1 MNVSKEERK
10 SSMKK
15 ILSIITAMVM
25 IFCLMPPVRSFADN
39 GDIIYF
45 VYDTDG
51 NKTAYRASAYTVD
64 ENTTVWNT
72 GIYAV
77 TGTVEISER
86 IEVTGSDVN
95 LILTDGCSLTA
106 KQGIHLKE
114 GNSLTI
120 YGQTNST
127 GTLTAESCNYVQAAI
142 GGNDKENAGT
152 VQIHGGKIIAQYDA
166 DLLRVYAPC
175 GAAIGGG
182 NEGNGGNVT
191 VFGGTVDI
199 QQCDTD
205 TAGIGGGYK
214 GKGGTVKIYGGDIT
228 ASNGIGGGRDG
239 ANGDLYIYG
248 GNVKATAQLQGD
260 VSGGKVTVAGG
271 EFNITVTG
279 QWSETAL
286 VADSVTISGG
296 KLTAIGKNMGINS
309 PSVTISGGELEAY
322 GENGALSSEP
332 ALASGY
338 DPAILFGKE
347 RYHGGTSAYGEKYF
361 YVEKGSDHKVTFD
374 YGNGRTEI
382 YTIPATGKVSCPPPE
397 KLGEAFVIWYSGDEL
412 ADFSKL
418 YTDNVTF
425 TAKWESVTVVDFI
438 NFDGE
443 KILMHTALIKVPPLS
458 SSESDV
464 FLNTESMDSG
474 SYTTDENNNVIVS
487 DANYYYVKGDVV
499 INGNLYIQK
508 YAVKLI
514 ITDGSSLTVNGRVV
528 ADRDLLVYGQKG
540 GTGRLII
547 NADSDEPALN
557 YLELYSVNVEVT
569 NLKGPALSGR
579 SILLRG
585 GILTAESKNSP
596 AIRYDGGYL
605 TFNHGKLIAK
615 SGTDKAIDYP
625 EGKIIGFR
633 DGSVY
638 YDIYTSGSPSGSGK
652 TKLADISQLYTA
664 LETSA
669 YAEFKPMTCN
679 HSGNTNPTCE
689 GADCSVCGEY
699 IAPTG
704 HIKGDPVTENR
715 TFISCTEGGSYD
727 EVIYCTVCGKEIS
740 RENKTIEPSEHTA
753 GDPVIE
759 NEAADGSYDEVIY
772 CSVCNAEMSR
782 ERKIPD
788 PVEPIDPTE
797 HTHVEGAAEVITA
810 PTFTSEG
817 YRVYR
822 CTICGEILRTET
834 IPPISWDIPT
844 IPTTSSSG
852 TSQVIYTEFPEFKYS
867 IEIKD
872 GKAVISWD
880 KIENANK
887 YVIYAVNNGKITELG
902 KTKKTSFETDHKSG
916 TGYLV
921 RYMKNGVLSPKS
933 KSISEDVISNKP
945 IVAAVSGNDSVNLS
959 WQDMGAEKYNIY
971 KYADKKA
978 VKIGEVKGTSVRIK
992 DLTADTEYKFIVTA
1006 VIDGEETE
1014 MLVRDI
1020 VTIRTEKI

>member
-1 MNVSKEERK
+1 MNTSREERK
-10 SSMKK
+10 LSMKK
-15 ILSIITAMVM
+15 ILSVITAAVM
-25 IFCLMPPVRSFADN
+25 IFCLMPPVRSFALDKVSAVEYTANADN
-39 GDIIYF
+39 SVSKADVTFSAEKI
-45 VYDTDG
+45 DG
-51 NKTAYRASAYTVD
+51 SFDNLSSGNYYVSGNV
-64 ENTTVWNT
+64 V
-72 GIYAV
+72 
-77 TGTVEISER
+77 ISKR
-86 IEVTGSDVN
+86 IEVSGDVN

-106 KQGIHLKE
+106 KKGIHLKE

-127 GTLTAESCNYVQAAI
+127 GTLTAESCNYAQAAI

-166 DLLRVYAPC
+166 ALLRASNPY

-248 GNVKATAQLQGD
+248 GNVKATAQQLQGD

-296 KLTAIGKNMGINS
+296 KLTAIGKNTGINS

-332 ALASGY
+332 ALSSAY

-397 KLGEAFVIWYSGDEL
+397 KSGEAFVIWYSGDEF

-425 TAKWESVTVVDFI
+425 TAKWESVAVVDFI
-438 NFDGE
+438 DFNGK

-464 FLNTESMDSG
+464 FLNTESKDSG
-474 SYTTDENNNVIVS
+474 SCYSDGVGANNF
-487 DANYYYVKGDVV
+487 YYVKGDVV
-499 INGNLYIQK
+499 INGNLYIPSYDVQ
-508 YAVKLI
+508 LI

-528 ADRDLLVYGQKG
+528 ANKDFKVYGQKG
-540 GTGRLII
+540 GTGKLII

-557 YLELYSVNVEVT
+557 YLDLYGGNVEIT
-569 NLKGPALSGR
+569 NLKGPAVSGYTYV
-579 SILLRG
+579 LG
-585 GILTAESKNSP
+585 GSLTAESKNSP
-596 AIRYDGGYL
+596 AIRYDGGCL
-605 TFNHGKLIAK
+605 IFNHGKLIAK
-615 SGTDKAIDYP
+615 SGMGKAIDYP
-625 EGKIIGFR
+625 EGKIGFR
-633 DGSVY
+633 NKNIY
-638 YDIYTSGSPSGSGK
+638 YDIYTSPSANGSGK
-652 TKLADISQLYTA
+652 TKLADISQLYTT

-679 HSGNTNPTCE
+679 HSANTNTTCE
-689 GADCSVCGEY
+689 GADCSVCGKY

-704 HIKGDPVTENR
+704 HIKGDPVSENR
-715 TFISCTEGGSYD
+715 TFSSCTEGGSYD
-727 EVIYCTVCGKEIS
+727 EVIYCTACGKEIS

-772 CSVCNAEMSR
+772 CSVCNTEMSR
-782 ERKIPD
+782 ERKTS
-788 PVEPIDPTE
+788 EPAEHVHTE
-797 HTHVEGAAEVITA
+797 GMAEVITM
-810 PTFTSEG
+810 PTFTSAG
-817 YRVYR
+817 SRVFR

-834 IPPISWDIPT
+834 IPPIT
-844 IPTTSSSG
+844 TVFTTATTSSDNA
-852 TSQVIYTEFPEFKYS
+852 SQVIYTEFPEIKYS
-867 IEIKD
+867 IEIRD
-872 GKAVISWD
+872 GKAIISWD
-880 KIENANK
+880 KIENADK
-887 YVIYAVNNGKITELG
+887 YVVYAVRDGKTTELE

>member
-1 MNVSKEERK
+1 
-10 SSMKK
+10 MKK
-15 ILSIITAMVM
+15 ILSVITTAVM
-25 IFCLMPPVRSFADN
+25 IFCLMPPVRSFALDKVSAVEYTANADN
-39 GDIIYF
+39 SVSKADVTFSAEKI
-45 VYDTDG
+45 DG
-51 NKTAYRASAYTVD
+51 SFDNLSSGNYYVSGNV
-64 ENTTVWNT
+64 V
-72 GIYAV
+72 
-77 TGTVEISER
+77 ISKR
-86 IEVTGSDVN
+86 IEVSGDVN

-106 KQGIHLKE
+106 KKGIHLKE

-127 GTLTAESCNYVQAAI
+127 GTLTAESCNYAQAAI

-228 ASNGIGGGRDG
+228 ASNGIGGGSDG

-271 EFNITVTG
+271 EFNITVTE

-286 VADSVTISGG
+286 VADSVTVSGG
-296 KLTAIGKNMGINS
+296 KLTAIGKNTGINS

-332 ALASGY
+332 ALASAY

-374 YGNGRTEI
+374 YGSGRTEI

-425 TAKWESVTVVDFI
+425 TAKWESVTVVDYI
-438 NFDGE
+438 NVNGE
-443 KILMHTALIKVPPLS
+443 DIWTETAYIKVPPLS

-464 FLNTESMDSG
+464 YLNSESKDSG
-474 SYTTDENNNVIVS
+474 SYGIYKNKFVC
-487 DANYYYVKGDVV
+487 NYYYVKGDVV
-499 INGNLYIQK
+499 INGNLYIPSWD
-508 YAVKLI
+508 VHLI

-528 ADRDLLVYGQKG
+528 ADRDFCVYGQKG
-540 GTGRLII
+540 GTGKLTI
-547 NADSDEPALN
+547 NADSDEPAINFLRLAGGN
-557 YLELYSVNVEVT
+557 AEIT
-569 NLKGPALSGR
+569 NLKGPAVSGYTYVF
-579 SILLRG
+579 G
-585 GILTAESKNSP
+585 GSLTAESKNSP
-596 AIRYDGGYL
+596 AVRYDGDYL
-605 TFNHGKLIAK
+605 IFNHGKLIAK
-615 SGTDKAIDYP
+615 SGMGKAIDYP
-625 EGKIIGFR
+625 EGKIGF
-633 DGSVY
+633 GNKNIY
-638 YDIYTSGSPSGSGK
+638 YDIYTSSSANGSGK

-664 LETSA
+664 LENSA
-669 YAEFKPMTCN
+669 YAEFKPMFCN
-679 HSGNTNPTCE
+679 HSANTNTTCE

-704 HIKGDPVTENR
+704 HIKGDPVSENR

-727 EVIYCTVCGKEIS
+727 EVIYCTACGKEIS

-772 CSVCNAEMSR
+772 CSVCNTEMSR
-782 ERKIPD
+782 ERKTS
-788 PVEPIDPTE
+788 EPAEHVHTE
-797 HTHVEGAAEVITA
+797 GMAEVITM
-810 PTFTSEG
+810 PTFTSAG
-817 YRVYR
+817 SRVFR

-834 IPPISWDIPT
+834 IPPIT
-844 IPTTSSSG
+844 TVFTTATTSSDNA
-852 TSQVIYTEFPEFKYS
+852 SQVIYTEFPELKYS

-872 GKAVISWD
+872 GKAIISWD
-880 KIENANK
+880 KIENADK
-887 YVIYAVNNGKITELG
+887 YVVYAVRDGKTTELE

>member
-1 MNVSKEERK
+1 
-10 SSMKK
+10 MKK
-15 ILSIITAMVM
+15 ILSVITAAVM
-25 IFCLMPPVRSFADN
+25 IFCLMPPVRSFALDKVSAVEYTANADN
-39 GDIIYF
+39 SVSKADVTFSAEKI
-45 VYDTDG
+45 DG
-51 NKTAYRASAYTVD
+51 SFDNLSSGNYYVSGNV
-64 ENTTVWNT
+64 V
-72 GIYAV
+72 
-77 TGTVEISER
+77 ISKR
-86 IEVTGSDVN
+86 IEVSGDVN

-106 KQGIHLKE
+106 KKGIHLKE

-127 GTLTAESCNYVQAAI
+127 GTLTAEICNYAQAAI

-228 ASNGIGGGRDG
+228 ASNGIGGGSDG

-271 EFNITVTG
+271 EFNITVTE

-286 VADSVTISGG
+286 VADSVTVSGG
-296 KLTAIGKNMGINS
+296 KLTAIGKNTGINS

-332 ALASGY
+332 VLASGY

-374 YGNGRTEI
+374 YGSGRTEI

-397 KLGEAFVIWYSGDEL
+397 KLGEAFVIWYSGDEF

-425 TAKWESVTVVDFI
+425 TAKWESVAVVDYI
-438 NFDGE
+438 NVNGDDTS
-443 KILMHTALIKVPPLS
+443 LNTAYIKVPPLS

-464 FLNTESMDSG
+464 FLNTESINSG
-474 SYTTDENNNVIVS
+474 SYHGENGVA
-487 DANYYYVKGDVV
+487 ANFYYVKGDIV

-569 NLKGPALSGR
+569 NLKGPAVSGYTYVLGG
-579 SILLRG
+579 SI
-585 GILTAESKNSP
+585 TAESKNSP
-596 AIRYDGGYL
+596 AVRYDGDYL
-605 TFNHGKLIAK
+605 IFNHGKLIAK
-615 SGTDKAIDYP
+615 SGMGKAIDYP
-625 EGKIIGFR
+625 EGKIGF
-633 DGSVY
+633 GNKNIY
-638 YDIYTSGSPSGSGK
+638 YDIYTSSSANGSGK

-664 LETSA
+664 LENSA
-669 YAEFKPMTCN
+669 YAEFKPMFCN
-679 HSGNTNPTCE
+679 HSANTNTTCE

-704 HIKGDPVTENR
+704 HIKGDPVSENR

-727 EVIYCTVCGKEIS
+727 EVIYCTACGKEIS

-772 CSVCNAEMSR
+772 CSVCNTEMSR
-782 ERKIPD
+782 ERKTS
-788 PVEPIDPTE
+788 EPAEHVHTE
-797 HTHVEGAAEVITA
+797 GMAEVITM
-810 PTFTSEG
+810 PTFTSAG
-817 YRVYR
+817 SRVFR
-822 CTICGEILRTET
+822 CTVCGEILRTET
-834 IPPISWDIPT
+834 IPPIT
-844 IPTTSSSG
+844 TVFTTATTSSDNA
-852 TSQVIYTEFPEFKYS
+852 SQVIYTEFPELKYS

-880 KIENANK
+880 KIENADK
-887 YVIYAVNNGKITELG
+887 YVVYAVIDGKTTELE

>member
-1 MNVSKEERK
+1 MNASREERK
-10 SSMKK
+10 LSMKK
-15 ILSIITAMVM
+15 ILSVITAAVM

-106 KQGIHLKE
+106 KKGIHLKE

-127 GTLTAESCNYVQAAI
+127 GTLTAESCNYAQAAI

-166 DLLRVYAPC
+166 DMLKNVGSW

-182 NEGNGGNVT
+182 YEGNGGNVT

-199 QQCDTD
+199 QQYNTD
-205 TAGIGGGYK
+205 SAGIGGGYK

-228 ASNGIGGGRDG
+228 ASNGIGGGGDG

-279 QWSETAL
+279 PWSETAL
-286 VADSVTISGG
+286 VADSVTVSGG
-296 KLTAIGKNMGINS
+296 KLTAIGKNTGINS

-332 ALASGY
+332 VLASGY

-374 YGNGRTEI
+374 YGSGRTEI

-425 TAKWESVTVVDFI
+425 TAKWESVTVVDYI
-438 NFDGE
+438 NVNGE
-443 KILMHTALIKVPPLS
+443 DIWTETAYIKVPPLS

-464 FLNTESMDSG
+464 YLNSESKDSG
-474 SYTTDENNNVIVS
+474 SYGIYKNKFVC
-487 DANYYYVKGDVV
+487 NYYYVKGDVV
-499 INGNLYIQK
+499 INGNLYIPSWD
-508 YAVKLI
+508 VHLI

-528 ADRDLLVYGQKG
+528 ADRDFCVYGQKG
-540 GTGRLII
+540 GTGKLTI
-547 NADSDEPALN
+547 NADSDEPAINFLRLAGGN
-557 YLELYSVNVEVT
+557 AEIT
-569 NLKGPALSGR
+569 NLKGPAVSGATYVF
-579 SILLRG
+579 G
-585 GILTAESKNSP
+585 GSLTAESKNSP

-605 TFNHGKLIAK
+605 IFNHGKLIAK
-615 SGTDKAIDYP
+615 SGMGKAIDYP
-625 EGKIIGFR
+625 EGKIGFR
-633 DGSVY
+633 NKNIY
-638 YDIYTSGSPSGSGK
+638 YDIYTSPSANGSGK

-834 IPPISWDIPT
+834 IPPITVNIQTDSV
-844 IPTTSSSG
+844 SSSG
-852 TSQVIYTEFPEFKYS
+852 TSQVKYTEFPEIKYS
-867 IEIKD
+867 IEIRD
-872 GKAVISWD
+872 GKAIISWD

-887 YVIYAVNNGKITELG
+887 YVVYAVRDGKTTELE

>member
-1 MNVSKEERK
+1 MNASREERK
-10 SSMKK
+10 LSMKK
-15 ILSIITAMVM
+15 ILSVITAMVM
-25 IFCLMPPVRSFADN
+25 IFCLMPPVRSFALDKVSAVEYTANADN
-39 GDIIYF
+39 SVSKADVTFSAEKI
-45 VYDTDG
+45 DG
-51 NKTAYRASAYTVD
+51 SFDNLSSGNYYVSGNV
-64 ENTTVWNT
+64 V
-72 GIYAV
+72 
-77 TGTVEISER
+77 ISGR
-86 IEVTGSDVN
+86 IEVSGDVN

-106 KQGIHLKE
+106 KKGIHLKE

-127 GTLTAESCNYVQAAI
+127 GTLTAETCNYVQAAI
-142 GGNDKENAGT
+142 GGNDKENAGA

-166 DLLRVYAPC
+166 ALLRIYAPC

-228 ASNGIGGGRDG
+228 ASNGIGGGMDG

-279 QWSETAL
+279 PWSETAL
-286 VADSVTISGG
+286 VADSVTIRGG
-296 KLTAIGKNMGINS
+296 KLTAIGKNTGINS

-332 ALASGY
+332 ALSTAY
-338 DPAILFGKE
+338 VPAILFGKE

-374 YGNGRTEI
+374 YGSGRTEI

-425 TAKWESVTVVDFI
+425 TAKWESVAVVDYI
-438 NFDGE
+438 NVNGE
-443 KILMHTALIKVPPLS
+443 DIGTETAYIKVPPLS

-464 FLNTESMDSG
+464 YLNSESKDSG
-474 SYTTDENNNVIVS
+474 SYGIDKNKFVC
-487 DANYYYVKGDVV
+487 NYYYVKGDVV
-499 INGNLYIQK
+499 INGNLYIPSWD
-508 YAVKLI
+508 VHLI

-528 ADRDLLVYGQKG
+528 ADKDFCVYGQKG
-540 GTGRLII
+540 GTGKLTI
-547 NADSDEPALN
+547 NADSDEPAINFLRLAGGN
-557 YLELYSVNVEVT
+557 AEIT
-569 NLKGPALSGR
+569 NLKGPAVSGYTYVF
-579 SILLRG
+579 G
-585 GILTAESKNSP
+585 GSLTAESKNSP
-596 AIRYDGGYL
+596 AVRYDGDYL
-605 TFNHGKLIAK
+605 IFNHGKLIAK
-615 SGTDKAIDYP
+615 SGMGKAIDYP
-625 EGKIIGFR
+625 EGKIGFR
-633 DGSVY
+633 NKNIY
-638 YDIYTSGSPSGSGK
+638 YDIYTSPSANGSGK
-652 TKLADISQLYTA
+652 TKLADISQLYTV

-679 HSGNTNPTCE
+679 HSANTNTTCE

-704 HIKGDPVTENR
+704 HIKGDPVSENR
-715 TFISCTEGGSYD
+715 TFASCTEGGSYD
-727 EVIYCTVCGKEIS
+727 EVIYCTACGKEIS

-772 CSVCNAEMSR
+772 CSVCNTEMSR
-782 ERKIPD
+782 ERKTS
-788 PVEPIDPTE
+788 EPAEHVHTE
-797 HTHVEGAAEVITA
+797 GMAEVITM
-810 PTFTSEG
+810 PTFISAG
-817 YRVYR
+817 SRVFR
-822 CTICGEILRTET
+822 CTVCGEILRTET
-834 IPPISWDIPT
+834 IPPITVNILTDSV
-844 IPTTSSSG
+844 SSSG
-852 TSQVIYTEFPEFKYS
+852 TSQVKYTEFPEIKYS
-867 IEIKD
+867 IEIRD
-872 GKAVISWD
+872 GKAIISWD
-880 KIENANK
+880 KIENADK
-887 YVIYAVNNGKITELG
+887 YVVYAVRDGKTTELE

>member
-1 MNVSKEERK
+1 
-10 SSMKK
+10 MKK
-15 ILSIITAMVM
+15 ILSVITAAVM
-25 IFCLMPPVRSFADN
+25 IFCLMPPVRSFALDKVSAVEYTANADN
-39 GDIIYF
+39 SVSKADVTFSAEKI
-45 VYDTDG
+45 DG
-51 NKTAYRASAYTVD
+51 SFDNLSSGNYYVSGNV
-64 ENTTVWNT
+64 V
-72 GIYAV
+72 
-77 TGTVEISER
+77 ISKR
-86 IEVTGSDVN
+86 IEVSGDVN
-95 LILTDGCSLTA
+95 LILTDGCLLTA
-106 KQGIHLKE
+106 KKGIHLKE

-127 GTLTAESCNYVQAAI
+127 GTLTAESCNYAQAAI

-166 DLLRVYAPC
+166 ALLKASNPN

-199 QQCDTD
+199 QQCYTD

-296 KLTAIGKNMGINS
+296 KLTAIGKNTGINS

-332 ALASGY
+332 ALSSAY

-374 YGNGRTEI
+374 YGSGRTEI

-397 KLGEAFVIWYSGDEL
+397 KSGEAFVIWYSGDEF

-425 TAKWESVTVVDFI
+425 TAKWESVAVVDYI
-438 NFDGE
+438 NVNGE
-443 KILMHTALIKVPPLS
+443 DTSLNTAYIKVPPLS

-464 FLNTESMDSG
+464 FLNTESINSG
-474 SYTTDENNNVIVS
+474 SYHGENGVA
-487 DANYYYVKGDVV
+487 ANFYYVKGDIV
-499 INGNLYIQK
+499 INGNLYIQT

-514 ITDGSSLTVNGRVV
+514 ITDGSSLTVKGRVV

-557 YLELYSVNVEVT
+557 YLELYGGNVEIT
-569 NLKGPALSGR
+569 NLKGPAVSGYTYV
-579 SILLRG
+579 LG
-585 GILTAESKNSP
+585 GSLTAESKNSP

-605 TFNHGKLIAK
+605 IFNHGKLIAK
-615 SGTDKAIDYP
+615 SGMGKAIDYP
-625 EGKIIGFR
+625 EGKIGFR
-633 DGSVY
+633 NKNIY
-638 YDIYTSGSPSGSGK
+638 YDIYTSPSANGSGK
-652 TKLADISQLYTA
+652 TKLADISQLYTV
-664 LETSA
+664 LENSA

-679 HSGNTNPTCE
+679 HSANTNTTCE

-704 HIKGDPVTENR
+704 HIKGDPVSENR
-715 TFISCTEGGSYD
+715 TFASCTEGGSYD
-727 EVIYCTVCGKEIS
+727 EVIYCTACGKEIS

-772 CSVCNAEMSR
+772 CSVCNTEMSR
-782 ERKIPD
+782 ERKTS
-788 PVEPIDPTE
+788 EPAEHVHTE
-797 HTHVEGAAEVITA
+797 GMAEVITM
-810 PTFTSEG
+810 PTFTSAG
-817 YRVYR
+817 SRVFR
-822 CTICGEILRTET
+822 CTVCGEVLRTET
-834 IPPISWDIPT
+834 IPPITVNIPT
-844 IPTTSSSG
+844 DSVSSSG
-852 TSQVIYTEFPEFKYS
+852 TSQVKYTEFPEIKYS
-867 IEIKD
+867 IEIRD
-872 GKAVISWD
+872 GKAIISWD
-880 KIENANK
+880 KIENADK
-887 YVIYAVNNGKITELG
+887 YVVYAVRDGKTTELE

-933 KSISEDVISNKP
+933 KSISEDIISNKP

>member
-1 MNVSKEERK
+1 MNTSREERK
-10 SSMKK
+10 LSMKK
-15 ILSIITAMVM
+15 ILSVITAAVM
-25 IFCLMPPVRSFADN
+25 IFCLMPPVRSFALDKVSAVEYTANADN
-39 GDIIYF
+39 SVSKADVTFSAEKI
-45 VYDTDG
+45 DG
-51 NKTAYRASAYTVD
+51 SFDNLSSGNYYVSGNV
-64 ENTTVWNT
+64 V
-72 GIYAV
+72 
-77 TGTVEISER
+77 ISGR
-86 IEVTGSDVN
+86 IEVSGDVN

-106 KQGIHLKE
+106 KKGIHLKE

-120 YGQTNST
+120 YGQTNDT
-127 GTLTAESCNYVQAAI
+127 GTLTAESCNYAQAAI

-166 DLLRVYAPC
+166 ALLKASNPN

-199 QQCDTD
+199 QQCYTD

-279 QWSETAL
+279 LWSETAL

-296 KLTAIGKNMGINS
+296 KLTAIGKNTGINS

-332 ALASGY
+332 ALASAY

-374 YGNGRTEI
+374 YGSGRTEI

-397 KLGEAFVIWYSGDEL
+397 KSGEAFVIWYSGDEF

-425 TAKWESVTVVDFI
+425 TAKWESVAVVDFI
-438 NFDGE
+438 DVDGE

-464 FLNTESMDSG
+464 FLNTESKDSG
-474 SYTTDENNNVIVS
+474 SCYSDGVGANNF
-487 DANYYYVKGDVV
+487 YYVKGDVV
-499 INGNLYIQK
+499 INGNLYIPSYDVQ
-508 YAVKLI
+508 LI

-528 ADRDLLVYGQKG
+528 ANKDFRVYGQKG
-540 GTGRLII
+540 GTGKLII
-547 NADSDEPALN
+547 NADSDEPAIN
-557 YLELYSVNVEVT
+557 YLRLTDGNAEIT
-569 NLKGPALSGR
+569 NLKGPAVSGQ
-579 SILLRG
+579 IYVLG
-585 GILTAESKNSP
+585 GSLTAESKNSP
-596 AIRYDGGYL
+596 TIRYDGGYL
-605 TFNHGKLIAK
+605 IFNHGKLIAK
-615 SGTDKAIDYP
+615 SGMGKAIDYP
-625 EGKIIGFR
+625 EGKIGFR
-633 DGSVY
+633 DKNIY
-638 YDIYTSGSPSGSGK
+638 YDIYTSPSANGSGK
-652 TKLADISQLYTA
+652 TKLADISQLYTT
-664 LETSA
+664 LENSA

-679 HSGNTNPTCE
+679 HSGNTNTTCE

-704 HIKGDPVTENR
+704 HIKGDPVSENR
-715 TFISCTEGGSYD
+715 TFASCTEGGSYD
-727 EVIYCTVCGKEIS
+727 EVVYCTVCGKEIS

-772 CSVCNAEMSR
+772 CSVCNTEMSR
-782 ERKIPD
+782 ERKTS
-788 PVEPIDPTE
+788 EPAEHVHTE
-797 HTHVEGAAEVITA
+797 GMAEVITM
-810 PTFTSEG
+810 PTFTSAG
-817 YRVYR
+817 SRVFR

-834 IPPISWDIPT
+834 IPPIT
-844 IPTTSSSG
+844 TVFTTATTSSDNA
-852 TSQVIYTEFPEFKYS
+852 SQVIYTEFPELKYS

-872 GKAVISWD
+872 GKAIISWD
-880 KIENANK
+880 KIENVNK
-887 YVIYAVNNGKITELG
+887 YVVYAIQNGKITELE
-902 KTKKTSFETDHKSG
+902 KTQKTSFETDHKSG

-992 DLTADTEYKFIVTA
+992 GLTADTEYKFIVTA

>member
-1 MNVSKEERK
+1 
-10 SSMKK
+10 MKK
-15 ILSIITAMVM
+15 ILSVITTAVM
-25 IFCLMPPVRSFADN
+25 IFCLMPPVRSFALDKVSAVEYTANADN
-39 GDIIYF
+39 SVSKADVTFSAEKI
-45 VYDTDG
+45 DG
-51 NKTAYRASAYTVD
+51 SFDNLSSGNYYVSGNV
-64 ENTTVWNT
+64 V
-72 GIYAV
+72 
-77 TGTVEISER
+77 ISKR
-86 IEVTGSDVN
+86 IEVSGDVN

-106 KQGIHLKE
+106 KKGIHLKE

-127 GTLTAESCNYVQAAI
+127 GTLTAETCNYVQAAI
-142 GGNDKENAGT
+142 GGNDKENAGA

-166 DLLRVYAPC
+166 ALLKASNPN

-248 GNVKATAQLQGD
+248 GNVKATAQFQGD

-279 QWSETAL
+279 PWSETAL
-286 VADSVTISGG
+286 VADSVTISAG
-296 KLTAIGKNMGINS
+296 KLTAIGKNTGINS

-332 ALASGY
+332 ALSSAY

-374 YGNGRTEI
+374 YGSGRTEI

-425 TAKWESVTVVDFI
+425 TAKWESVAVVDYI
-438 NFDGE
+438 NVNGE
-443 KILMHTALIKVPPLS
+443 DIGTETAYIKVPPLS

-464 FLNTESMDSG
+464 FLNTESINSG
-474 SYTTDENNNVIVS
+474 SYHGENGVA
-487 DANYYYVKGDVV
+487 ANFYYVKGDIV

-569 NLKGPALSGR
+569 NLKGPAVSGYTYVLGG
-579 SILLRG
+579 SI
-585 GILTAESKNSP
+585 TAESKNSP
-596 AIRYDGGYL
+596 AVRYDGDYL
-605 TFNHGKLIAK
+605 IFNHGKLIAK
-615 SGTDKAIDYP
+615 SGMGKAIDYP
-625 EGKIIGFR
+625 EGKIGFR
-633 DGSVY
+633 NKNIY
-638 YDIYTSGSPSGSGK
+638 YDIYTSPSANGSGK
-652 TKLADISQLYTA
+652 TKLADISQLYTV

-679 HSGNTNPTCE
+679 HSANTNTTCE
-689 GADCSVCGEY
+689 GADCSVCGKY

-704 HIKGDPVTENR
+704 HIKGDPVSENR
-715 TFISCTEGGSYD
+715 TFSSCTEGGSYD
-727 EVIYCTVCGKEIS
+727 EVIYCTACGKEIS

-772 CSVCNAEMSR
+772 CSVCNTEMSR
-782 ERKIPD
+782 ERKTS
-788 PVEPIDPTE
+788 EPAEHVHTE
-797 HTHVEGAAEVITA
+797 GMAEVITM
-810 PTFTSEG
+810 PTFTSAG
-817 YRVYR
+817 SRVFR
-822 CTICGEILRTET
+822 CTVCGEVLRTET
-834 IPPISWDIPT
+834 IPPIT
-844 IPTTSSSG
+844 TVFTTATTSSDNA
-852 TSQVIYTEFPEFKYS
+852 SQVIYTEFPELKYS

-880 KIENANK
+880 KIENVNK
-887 YVIYAVNNGKITELG
+887 YVVYAIQNGKITELE

-945 IVAAVSGNDSVNLS
+945 IVAAVSGHDSVNLS

>member
-1 MNVSKEERK
+1 MNASREERK
-10 SSMKK
+10 LSMKK
-15 ILSIITAMVM
+15 ILSVITAAVM
-25 IFCLMPPVRSFADN
+25 IFCLMPPVRSFALDKVSAVEYTANADN
-39 GDIIYF
+39 SVSKADVTFSAEKI
-45 VYDTDG
+45 DG
-51 NKTAYRASAYTVD
+51 SFDNLSSGNYYVSGNV
-64 ENTTVWNT
+64 V
-72 GIYAV
+72 
-77 TGTVEISER
+77 ISKR
-86 IEVTGSDVN
+86 IEVSGDVN
-95 LILTDGCSLTA
+95 LILTDGCLLTA
-106 KQGIHLKE
+106 KKGIHLKE

-127 GTLTAESCNYVQAAI
+127 GTLTAESCNYAQAAI

-166 DLLRVYAPC
+166 ALLKASNPN

-199 QQCDTD
+199 QQCYTD

-296 KLTAIGKNMGINS
+296 KLTAIGKNTGINS

-332 ALASGY
+332 ALSSAY

-374 YGNGRTEI
+374 YGSGRTEI

-397 KLGEAFVIWYSGDEL
+397 KSGEAFVIWYSGDEF

-425 TAKWESVTVVDFI
+425 TAKWESVAVVDYI
-438 NFDGE
+438 NVNGE
-443 KILMHTALIKVPPLS
+443 DTSLNTAYIKVPPLS

-464 FLNTESMDSG
+464 FLNTESINSG
-474 SYTTDENNNVIVS
+474 SYHGENGVA
-487 DANYYYVKGDVV
+487 ANFYYVKGDIV
-499 INGNLYIQK
+499 INGNLYIQT

-514 ITDGSSLTVNGRVV
+514 ITDGSSLTVKGRVV

-557 YLELYSVNVEVT
+557 YLELYGGNVEIT
-569 NLKGPALSGR
+569 NLKGPAVSGYTYV
-579 SILLRG
+579 LG
-585 GILTAESKNSP
+585 GSLTAESKNSP

-605 TFNHGKLIAK
+605 IFNHGKLIAK
-615 SGTDKAIDYP
+615 SGMGKAIDYP
-625 EGKIIGFR
+625 EGKIGFR
-633 DGSVY
+633 NKNIY
-638 YDIYTSGSPSGSGK
+638 YDIYTSPSANGSGK
-652 TKLADISQLYTA
+652 TKLADISQLYTV
-664 LETSA
+664 LENSA

-679 HSGNTNPTCE
+679 HSANTNTTCE

-704 HIKGDPVTENR
+704 HIKGDPVSENR
-715 TFISCTEGGSYD
+715 TFASCTEGGSYD
-727 EVIYCTVCGKEIS
+727 EVIYCTACGKEIS

-772 CSVCNAEMSR
+772 CSVCNTEMSR
-782 ERKIPD
+782 ERKTS
-788 PVEPIDPTE
+788 EPAEHVHTE
-797 HTHVEGAAEVITA
+797 GMAEVITM
-810 PTFTSEG
+810 PTFTSAG
-817 YRVYR
+817 SRVFR
-822 CTICGEILRTET
+822 CTVCGEVLRTET
-834 IPPISWDIPT
+834 IPPITVNIPT
-844 IPTTSSSG
+844 DSVSSSG
-852 TSQVIYTEFPEFKYS
+852 TSQVKYTEFPEIKYS
-867 IEIKD
+867 IEIRD
-872 GKAVISWD
+872 GKAIISWD
-880 KIENANK
+880 KIENADK
-887 YVIYAVNNGKITELG
+887 YVVYAVRDGKTTELE

-933 KSISEDVISNKP
+933 KSISEDIISNKP

>member
-1 MNVSKEERK
+1 MNASKEERK
-10 SSMKK
+10 LLMKK
-15 ILSIITAMVM
+15 ILSMITAMVM
-25 IFCLMPPVRSFADN
+25 IFCLMPSVRSFADN
-39 GDIIYF
+39 VDIQYLA
-45 VYDTDG
+45 YDTDG
-51 NKTAYRASAYTVD
+51 NKKTYLASAYTVD
-64 ENTTVWNT
+64 ENTTALST

-77 TGTVEISER
+77 TGNVEISER

-106 KQGIHLKE
+106 KKGIHLKE

-286 VADSVTISGG
+286 VADSVTIRGG
-296 KLTAIGKNMGINS
+296 KLTAIGKNTGINS

-332 ALASGY
+332 ALASAY

-347 RYHGGTSAYGEKYF
+347 HYHGGTSAYGEKYF

-397 KLGEAFVIWYSGDEL
+397 KSGEAFVIWYSGDEL

-425 TAKWESVTVVDFI
+425 TAKWESVAAVDYI
-438 NFDGE
+438 YSDG
-443 KILMHTALIKVPPLS
+443 KDTSLDTAYIKVPPLS

-464 FLNTESMDSG
+464 FLNTESINSG
-474 SYTTDENNNVIVS
+474 SYHGVNGVA
-487 DANYYYVKGDVV
+487 ANFYYVKGDIV
-499 INGNLYIQK
+499 INGNLYIQT

-514 ITDGSSLTVNGRVV
+514 ITDGSSLTVKGRVV

-569 NLKGPALSGR
+569 NLKGPAVSGYTYV
-579 SILLRG
+579 LG
-585 GILTAESKNSP
+585 GSLTAESKNSP
-596 AIRYDGGYL
+596 AVRYDGDYL
-605 TFNHGKLIAK
+605 IFNHGKLIAK
-615 SGTDKAIDYP
+615 SGMGKAIDYP
-625 EGKIIGFR
+625 EGKIVFGNKNI
-633 DGSVY
+633 Y
-638 YDIYTSGSPSGSGK
+638 YDIYTSPSANGSGK
-652 TKLADISQLYTA
+652 TKLADISQLYTV
-664 LETSA
+664 LENSA
-669 YAEFKPMTCN
+669 YAEFKPMFCN
-679 HSGNTNPTCE
+679 HSANTNTTCE

-704 HIKGDPVTENR
+704 HIKGDPVSENR
-715 TFISCTEGGSYD
+715 TFASCTEGGSYD
-727 EVIYCTVCGKEIS
+727 EVIYCTACGKEIS

-772 CSVCNAEMSR
+772 CSVCNTEMSR
-782 ERKIPD
+782 ERKTS
-788 PVEPIDPTE
+788 EPAEHVHTE
-797 HTHVEGAAEVITA
+797 GMAEVITM
-810 PTFTSEG
+810 PTFTSAG
-817 YRVYR
+817 SRVFR

-834 IPPISWDIPT
+834 IPPITVNIPT
-844 IPTTSSSG
+844 DSVSSSG
-852 TSQVIYTEFPEFKYS
+852 TSQVKYTEFPEIKYS
-867 IEIKD
+867 IEIRD
-872 GKAVISWD
+872 GKAIISWD
-880 KIENANK
+880 KIENADK
-887 YVIYAVNNGKITELG
+887 YVVYAVRDGKTTELE

-933 KSISEDVISNKP
+933 KSISEDIISNKP

-1020 VTIRTEKI
+1020 VMIRTEKI

>member
-1 MNVSKEERK
+1 
-10 SSMKK
+10 MKK
-15 ILSIITAMVM
+15 ILSVITAAVM
-25 IFCLMPPVRSFADN
+25 IFCLMPPVRSFALDKVSAVEYTANADN
-39 GDIIYF
+39 SVSKADVTFSAEKI
-45 VYDTDG
+45 DG
-51 NKTAYRASAYTVD
+51 SFDNLSSGNYYVSGNV
-64 ENTTVWNT
+64 V
-72 GIYAV
+72 
-77 TGTVEISER
+77 ISGR
-86 IEVTGSDVN
+86 IEVSGDVN

-106 KQGIHLKE
+106 KKGIHLKE

-127 GTLTAESCNYVQAAI
+127 GTLTAESCNYAQAAI

-166 DLLRVYAPC
+166 DMLKNVGSW

-182 NEGNGGNVT
+182 YEGNGGNVT

-228 ASNGIGGGRDG
+228 ASNGIGGGSDG

-296 KLTAIGKNMGINS
+296 KLTAIGKNTGINS

-332 ALASGY
+332 ALASAY

-374 YGNGRTEI
+374 YGSGRTEI

-425 TAKWESVTVVDFI
+425 TAKWESVTVVDYI
-438 NFDGE
+438 NVNGE
-443 KILMHTALIKVPPLS
+443 DIWTETAYIKVPPLS

-464 FLNTESMDSG
+464 YLNSESKDSG
-474 SYTTDENNNVIVS
+474 SYGIYKNKFVC
-487 DANYYYVKGDVV
+487 NYYYVKGDVV
-499 INGNLYIQK
+499 INGNLYIPSWD
-508 YAVKLI
+508 VHLI

-528 ADRDLLVYGQKG
+528 ADRDFCVYGQKG
-540 GTGRLII
+540 GTGKLTI
-547 NADSDEPALN
+547 NADSDEPAINFLRLAGGN
-557 YLELYSVNVEVT
+557 AEIT
-569 NLKGPALSGR
+569 NLKGPAVSGATYVF
-579 SILLRG
+579 G
-585 GILTAESKNSP
+585 GSLTAESKNSP

-605 TFNHGKLIAK
+605 IFNHGKLIAK
-615 SGTDKAIDYP
+615 SGMGKAIDYP
-625 EGKIIGFR
+625 EGKIGFR
-633 DGSVY
+633 NKNIY
-638 YDIYTSGSPSGSGK
+638 YDIYTSPSANGSGK

-664 LETSA
+664 LENSA

-772 CSVCNAEMSR
+772 CSVCNTEMSR
-782 ERKIPD
+782 ERKTS
-788 PVEPIDPTE
+788 EPAEHVHTE
-797 HTHVEGAAEVITA
+797 GMAEVITM
-810 PTFTSEG
+810 PTFTSAG
-817 YRVYR
+817 SRVFR

-834 IPPISWDIPT
+834 IPPITVNIPT
-844 IPTTSSSG
+844 DSVSSSG
-852 TSQVIYTEFPEFKYS
+852 TSQVKYTEFPEIKYS
-867 IEIKD
+867 IEIRD
-872 GKAVISWD
+872 GKAIISWD
-880 KIENANK
+880 KIENVNK
-887 YVIYAVNNGKITELG
+887 YVVYAIQNGKITELE

-933 KSISEDVISNKP
+933 KSISEDIISNKP

>member
-25 IFCLMPPVRSFADN
+25 IFCLMPPVRPFAADSVSAVKYTVNADN
-39 GDIIYF
+39 SVSKADVNFSAEKI
-45 VYDTDG
+45 DG
-51 NKTAYRASAYTVD
+51 SFDNLSSGNYYVSGNV
-64 ENTTVWNT
+64 V
-72 GIYAV
+72 
-77 TGTVEISER
+77 ISKR
-86 IEVTGSDVN
+86 IEVSGDVN

-106 KQGIHLKE
+106 KKGIHLKE

-120 YGQTNST
+120 YGQTNGT

-142 GGNDKENAGT
+142 GGNDKENAGA

-296 KLTAIGKNMGINS
+296 KLTAIGKNTGINS
-309 PSVTISGGELEAY
+309 PSVMISGGELEAY

-332 ALASGY
+332 ALSSAY
-338 DPAILFGKE
+338 VPAILFGKE

-374 YGNGRTEI
+374 YGSGRTEI

-425 TAKWESVTVVDFI
+425 TAKWESVAVVDYI
-438 NFDGE
+438 NVNGE
-443 KILMHTALIKVPPLS
+443 DIGTETAYIKVPPLS

-464 FLNTESMDSG
+464 YLNSESKDSG
-474 SYTTDENNNVIVS
+474 SYGIDKNKFVC
-487 DANYYYVKGDVV
+487 NYYYVKGDVV
-499 INGNLYIQK
+499 INGNLYIPSWD
-508 YAVKLI
+508 VHLI

-528 ADRDLLVYGQKG
+528 ADKDFCVYGQKG
-540 GTGRLII
+540 GTGKLTI
-547 NADSDEPALN
+547 NADSDEPAINFLRLAGGN
-557 YLELYSVNVEVT
+557 AEIT
-569 NLKGPALSGR
+569 NLKGPAVSGYTYVF
-579 SILLRG
+579 G
-585 GILTAESKNSP
+585 GSLTAESKNSP
-596 AIRYDGGYL
+596 AVRYDGDYL
-605 TFNHGKLIAK
+605 IFNHGKLIAK
-615 SGTDKAIDYP
+615 SGMGKAIDYP
-625 EGKIIGFR
+625 EGKIGFR
-633 DGSVY
+633 NKNIY
-638 YDIYTSGSPSGSGK
+638 YDIYTSPSANGSGK
-652 TKLADISQLYTA
+652 TKLADISQLYTV

-679 HSGNTNPTCE
+679 HSANTNTTCE

-704 HIKGDPVTENR
+704 HIKGDPVSENR
-715 TFISCTEGGSYD
+715 TFASCTEGGSYD
-727 EVIYCTVCGKEIS
+727 EVIYCTACGKEIS

-772 CSVCNAEMSR
+772 CSVCNTEMSR
-782 ERKIPD
+782 ERKTS
-788 PVEPIDPTE
+788 EPAEHVHTE
-797 HTHVEGAAEVITA
+797 GMAEVITM
-810 PTFTSEG
+810 PTFTSAG
-817 YRVYR
+817 SRVFR
-822 CTICGEILRTET
+822 CTICGEMIRTET
-834 IPPISWDIPT
+834 IPPITVNILTDSV
-844 IPTTSSSG
+844 SSSG
-852 TSQVIYTEFPEFKYS
+852 TSQVKYTEFPEIKYS
-867 IEIKD
+867 IEIRD
-872 GKAVISWD
+872 GKAIISWD
-880 KIENANK
+880 KIENADK
-887 YVIYAVNNGKITELG
+887 YVVYAVRDGKTTELG
-902 KTKKTSFETDHKSG
+902 KTDKTSFETKHASG

-933 KSISEDVISNKP
+933 KSISEDIISNKP

>member
-1 MNVSKEERK
+1 
-10 SSMKK
+10 MKK
-15 ILSIITAMVM
+15 ILSVITAAVM
-25 IFCLMPPVRSFADN
+25 IFCLMPPVRSFALDKVSAVEYTANADN
-39 GDIIYF
+39 SVSKADVTFSAEKI
-45 VYDTDG
+45 DG
-51 NKTAYRASAYTVD
+51 SFDNLSSGNYYVSGNV
-64 ENTTVWNT
+64 V
-72 GIYAV
+72 
-77 TGTVEISER
+77 ISKR
-86 IEVTGSDVN
+86 IEVSGDVN

-106 KQGIHLKE
+106 KKGIYLKE

-228 ASNGIGGGRDG
+228 ASNGIGGGMDG

-296 KLTAIGKNMGINS
+296 KLTAIGKNTGINS

-374 YGNGRTEI
+374 YGSGRTEI

-438 NFDGE
+438 NFNGKDTS
-443 KILMHTALIKVPPLS
+443 LDTAYIKVPPLS

-508 YAVKLI
+508 YAVKLL

-585 GILTAESKNSP
+585 GTLTAESKNSP

-605 TFNHGKLIAK
+605 IFNHGKLIAK

-652 TKLADISQLYTA
+652 TKLADISQLYTT
-664 LETSA
+664 LENSA

-679 HSGNTNPTCE
+679 HSANTNTTCE

-704 HIKGDPVTENR
+704 HIKGDPVSENR
-715 TFISCTEGGSYD
+715 TFASCTEGGSYD
-727 EVIYCTVCGKEIS
+727 EVIYCTACGKEIS

-772 CSVCNAEMSR
+772 CSVCNTEMSR
-782 ERKIPD
+782 ERKTS
-788 PVEPIDPTE
+788 EPAEHVHTE
-797 HTHVEGAAEVITA
+797 GMAEVITM
-810 PTFTSEG
+810 PTFTSAG
-817 YRVYR
+817 SRVFR

-834 IPPISWDIPT
+834 IPPIT
-844 IPTTSSSG
+844 TVFTTATTSSDNA
-852 TSQVIYTEFPEFKYS
+852 SQVIYTEFPELKYS

-872 GKAVISWD
+872 GKAIISWD
-880 KIENANK
+880 KIENVNK
-887 YVIYAVNNGKITELG
+887 YVVYAIQNGKITELE

>member
-1 MNVSKEERK
+1 MNVSREERK
-10 SSMKK
+10 LSMKK
-15 ILSIITAMVM
+15 ILSVITAAVM
-25 IFCLMPPVRSFADN
+25 IFCLMPPVRSFALDKVSAVEYTANADN
-39 GDIIYF
+39 LVSKADVTFSAEKI
-45 VYDTDG
+45 DG
-51 NKTAYRASAYTVD
+51 SFDNLSSGNYYVSGNV
-64 ENTTVWNT
+64 V
-72 GIYAV
+72 
-77 TGTVEISER
+77 ISGR
-86 IEVTGSDVN
+86 IEVSGDVN

-106 KQGIHLKE
+106 KKGIHLKE

-127 GTLTAESCNYVQAAI
+127 GTLTAETCNYVQAAI
-142 GGNDKENAGT
+142 GGNDKENAGA

-166 DLLRVYAPC
+166 ALLRIYAPC

-228 ASNGIGGGRDG
+228 ASNGIGGGMDG

-296 KLTAIGKNMGINS
+296 KLTAIGKNTGINS
-309 PSVTISGGELEAY
+309 PSVMISGGELEAY

-332 ALASGY
+332 ALSSAY

-361 YVEKGSDHKVTFD
+361 YVEKGSDHEVTFD

-397 KLGEAFVIWYSGDEL
+397 KSGEAFVIWYSGDEF

-425 TAKWESVTVVDFI
+425 TAKWESVAAVDYI
-438 NFDGE
+438 YSDGE
-443 KILMHTALIKVPPLS
+443 DTSLNTAYIKVPPLS

-464 FLNTESMDSG
+464 FLNTESINSG
-474 SYTTDENNNVIVS
+474 SYHGENGVA
-487 DANYYYVKGDVV
+487 ANFYYVKGDIV
-499 INGNLYIQK
+499 INGNLYIQT

-514 ITDGSSLTVNGRVV
+514 ITDGSSLTVKGRVV

-557 YLELYSVNVEVT
+557 YLELYGGNVEIT
-569 NLKGPALSGR
+569 NLKGPAVSGYTYV
-579 SILLRG
+579 LG
-585 GILTAESKNSP
+585 GSLTAESKNSP

-605 TFNHGKLIAK
+605 IFNHGKLIAK
-615 SGTDKAIDYP
+615 SGMGKAIDYP
-625 EGKIIGFR
+625 EGKIVFGNKNI
-633 DGSVY
+633 Y
-638 YDIYTSGSPSGSGK
+638 YDIYTSPSANGSGK
-652 TKLADISQLYTA
+652 TKLADISQLYTT
-664 LETSA
+664 LENSA

-679 HSGNTNPTCE
+679 HSANTNTTCE

-704 HIKGDPVTENR
+704 HIKGDPVSENR
-715 TFISCTEGGSYD
+715 TFASCTEGGSYD
-727 EVIYCTVCGKEIS
+727 EVIYCTACGKEIS

-772 CSVCNAEMSR
+772 CSVCNTEMSR
-782 ERKIPD
+782 ERKTS
-788 PVEPIDPTE
+788 EPAEHVHTE
-797 HTHVEGAAEVITA
+797 GMAEVITM
-810 PTFTSEG
+810 PTFTSAG
-817 YRVYR
+817 SRVFR
-822 CTICGEILRTET
+822 CTICGEILRTEI
-834 IPPISWDIPT
+834 IPPIT
-844 IPTTSSSG
+844 TVFTTATTSSDNA
-852 TSQVIYTEFPEFKYS
+852 SQVIYTEFPELKYS

-872 GKAVISWD
+872 GKAIISWD
-880 KIENANK
+880 KIENVNK
-887 YVIYAVNNGKITELG
+887 YVVYAIQNGKITELE
-902 KTKKTSFETDHKSG
+902 KTQKTSFETDHKSG